1 MAIQKTTP
9 AQSTILDTGNTWN
22 KAQSGAFVALTS
34 TSNNIAIDLA
44 LSNNFNH
51 TLTENT
57 TLAAPTGAVAGQSG
71 IIHLTQH
78 ASAAKTFAVDA
89 FWYFG
94 ASTPTISATVGEIA
108 AISYVVEP
116 GATRA
121 LCAMVGDTA

>member
-34 TSNNIAIDLA
+34 ASNSIAVDLA

-51 TLTENT
+51 TLTEDT
-57 TLAAPTGAVAGQSG
+57 TLAAPTNAVAGQSG
-71 IIHLTQH
+71 IFHITQ
-78 ASAAKTFAVDA
+78 ASSAKDFDVDS

-94 ASTPTISATVGEIA
+94 ATTPTISTTAGAVVGV
-108 AISYVVEP
+108 SYVVEP